1 MAYTKKIAKYDKITI
16 DGTDVSNSFRTFSYT
31 SEHSEEDVSGFS
43 STGTDE
49 TLPGST
55 AQAFTGEAFY
65 TEELAAI
72 VEPLHR
78 NRTACV
84 IAYQPDGLSD
94 STREIFTGT
103 CIINTFG
110 PSNTRG
116 SVMTMPFL
124 AKPST
129 STGITV
135 ADWT

>member
-1 MAYTKKIAKYDKITI
+1 MAYTKLISRSDKITI
-16 DGTDVSNSFRTFSYT
+16 DGTDVSNSFREFGYS
-31 SEHSEEDVSGFS
+31 SEHSEEDVTGFS
-43 STGTDE
+43 ATGTQE
-49 TLPGST
+49 TLPGVT
-55 AQAFTGEAFY
+55 TQAFTGEAFY

-84 IAYQPDGLSD
+84 IAWQPNGLAD
-94 STREIFTGT
+94 STREIYTGT
-103 CIINTFG
+103 CTINQFG
-110 PSNTRG
+110 PANTVG
-116 SVMTMPFL
+116 SVAVMPFT